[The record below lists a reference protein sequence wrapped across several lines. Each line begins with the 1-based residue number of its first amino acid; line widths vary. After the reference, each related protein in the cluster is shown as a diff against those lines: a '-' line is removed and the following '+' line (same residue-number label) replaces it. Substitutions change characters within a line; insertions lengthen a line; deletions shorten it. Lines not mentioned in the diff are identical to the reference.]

1 MGSRGAAGG
10 SGDGSRRGNASSSSV
25 GEVLACVEEWLPPA
39 LRSASSSDKA
49 KLFHSIAS
57 LYQQQDQQRLQAHLR
72 YRQLVQSRYKALHQ
86 ELFVFRADRFLV
98 PTFQNMLRDGSAA
111 AVRRTMCAHGPLLYS
126 FDMLQPHICNL
137 LLQEV
142 QHFETWLHQSNMQK
156 SPPNSL
162 SSAGVVLDD
171 IGLNPV
177 LQTLMQ
183 QCVAPLVPV
192 LFPQLGQAP
201 LDSHHGYVVTH
212 CENLEPSIGCHIDNS
227 EVTLNVSLS
236 KAEEGGELF
245 FKGVR
250 CVQHLDDPERDL
262 EVAEYTHVP
271 GRALLHLGKHRH
283 GARPVLKGKRTN
295 LVLWCRSSKFR
306 ESTPGIFVCPPWC
319 NATDK
324 HKAIKRTNV

>member
-1 MGSRGAAGG
+1 MGDRRAAGSGEGSSGG
-10 SGDGSRRGNASSSSV
+10 SGSV

-39 LRSASSSDKA
+39 IRSASSSDKA
-49 KLFHSIAS
+49 KLFQSIAS
-57 LYQQQDQQRLQAHLR
+57 LYQQQDQHRLHAHLR
-72 YRQLVQSRYKALHQ
+72 YRQLVQSQYKALHP
-86 ELFVFRADRFLV
+86 ELFVFRADRFFV
-98 PTFQNMLRDGSAA
+98 PTFEQMLHDGSEV

-126 FDMLQPHICNL
+126 FDMLRPQFCTL

-142 QHFETWLHQSNMQK
+142 QHFEKWLEQSNMQK

-171 IGLNPV
+171 IGLNPI
-177 LQTLMQ
+177 LQMLMQ

-192 LFPQLGQAP
+192 LFPQLGDAP

-212 CENLEPSIGCHIDNS
+212 SANLDPSISCHIDNS
-227 EVTLNVSLS
+227 EVTLNVSLC
-236 KAEEGGELF
+236 KAEEGGELY

-262 EVAEYTHVP
+262 EMAEYKHVP

-283 GARPVLKGKRTN
+283 GARPVLKGKRAN

-306 ESTPGIFVCPPWC
+306 ANTPAIFVCPPWC
-319 NATDK
+319 NATNK
-324 HKAIKRTNV
+324 QKVVVK